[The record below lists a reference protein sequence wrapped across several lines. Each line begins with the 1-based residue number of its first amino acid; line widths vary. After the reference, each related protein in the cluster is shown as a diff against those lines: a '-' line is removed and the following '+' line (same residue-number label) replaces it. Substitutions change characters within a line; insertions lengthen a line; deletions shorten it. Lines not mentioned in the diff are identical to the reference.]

1 MPYAKRN
8 FFGQIESL
16 HQSPAPGAE
25 EAVDP
30 ASPEVRAFLGL
41 AAGAGVG
48 AGAGA
53 GKQAQPAQAPPAD
66 FDQMDADF
74 VRVLEDIIDLLIVK
88 NVITITELPAEA
100 QAKLMAR
107 RHFRDRVSSHA
118 LRLFSTDFGGFGDR

>member
-1 MPYAKRN
+1 
-8 FFGQIESL
+8 
-16 HQSPAPGAE
+16 
-25 EAVDP
+25 
-30 ASPEVRAFLGL
+30 
-41 AAGAGVG
+41 
-48 AGAGA
+48 
-53 GKQAQPAQAPPAD
+53 
-66 FDQMDADF
+66 MDADF